1 MKTTKNIIA
10 VSNTINADQIDI
22 TQFNFFRNARL
33 PSLLA
38 AMTLSLSF
46 ISSTV
51 NAEATGTQDVK
62 KGYRYIEY
70 KGVANTTG
78 TTNQDA
84 SESKD
89 VPKTTGPN
97 SQEPNDSHSAK
108 DSDVKTTDHGGSITN
123 SGANE
128 KGENSAQPVSKPT
141 DGKGKFPSFAQA
153 DINNDHYITKDE
165 LQNFPYLLQV
175 FDKVDAGSDG
185 KLEDHEYQNLLLETK
200 REGEVR

>member
-1 MKTTKNIIA
+1 MKTTKNIVA

-78 TTNQDA
+78 TTNQDV
-84 SESKD
+84 SESKA

-108 DSDVKTTDHGGSITN
+108 DSDVKTTDHGGATTN

>member
-1 MKTTKNIIA
+1 MKTTKNIVA
-10 VSNTINADQIDI
+10 VSNTRDTDRIDI
-22 TQFNFFRNARL
+22 TQFNFLRNARL

-38 AMTLSLSF
+38 AMTISLSF

-70 KGVANTTG
+70 KGAANTTG
-78 TTNQDA
+78 TANQEA
-84 SESKD
+84 SESKG
-89 VPKTTGPN
+89 VPKTAGPN
-97 SQEPNDSHSAK
+97 SQEPNDSHPAM
-108 DSDVKTTDHGGSITN
+108 DSDAKTTDHGESITN
-123 SGANE
+123 SGAN
-128 KGENSAQPVSKPT
+128 KNGENTAQPVSKPT

-153 DINNDHYITKDE
+153 DINKDHYITKDE